1 MTFRG
6 HTCLAAVVSLVASA
20 GVSAQQ
26 SGDRSIPGHPSQ
38 HVLDVMVS
46 DSSGHPAIGLTKQD
60 FTLLDNA
67 VARPP
72 TSFAAIQQESPSAE
86 VLLVID
92 AVNTPTIDVG
102 YQREQIEKF
111 LRSNEGHLGHVTTF
125 AVVADQGASI
135 YNGATRDGNA
145 LAEALDHEQ
154 IGLRQ
159 INRSGG
165 FYGANDRLGICLK
178 AMHEIAAFE
187 AKRPGRKLV
196 IWVSPGWP
204 LLSGTEVELDNK
216 QQTQIYKEVIAFSA
230 ELQDARITLY
240 DVNSWGVN
248 EPLGRATYYEEFLKP
263 VTKPSQTRLGDLGL
277 QVLAVQSGGLTL
289 NSNDV
294 PGMLQSCVK
303 DADNYYEISFDPAPT
318 EKSDEYRPL
327 QVRVAKSGLTVRT
340 RQGYYAEPG
349 APK

>member
-1 MTFRG
+1 MTCRRHICF
-6 HTCLAAVVSLVASA
+6 AAIVTLLISA

-26 SGDRSIPGHPSQ
+26 NLERSIPGNPSR

-46 DSSGHPAIGLTKQD
+46 DSSGHPVTGLLKQD

-67 VARPP
+67 VPRPL
-72 TSFAAIQQESPSAE
+72 TSFAAIQQGASPVE

-102 YQREQIEKF
+102 YQRGQIEKF
-111 LRSNEGHLGHVTTF
+111 LRSNEGHLAHVTTF
-125 AVVADQGASI
+125 AVVADRGAGI
-135 YNGATRDGNA
+135 YNGATQDGNT
-145 LAEALDHEQ
+145 LADALDHEQ

-178 AMHEIAAFE
+178 ALHEIAAFE

-216 QQTQIYKEVIAFSA
+216 QQTQIYNEVIAFSR
-230 ELQDARITLY
+230 ELHDAHITLY

-263 VTKPSQTRLGDLGL
+263 ITKPSQAQLGDLGL
-277 QVLAVQSGGLTL
+277 QVLAVQSGGVAQ

-294 PGMLQSCVK
+294 SAMLQNCLK
-303 DADNYYEISFDPAPT
+303 DADTYYEISFDSAPT
-318 EKSDEYRPL
+318 EKADEYRPL
-327 QVRVAKSGLTVRT
+327 QVRLAKPGLTVRT
-340 RQGYYAEPG
+340 QQGYYAASG
-349 APK
+349 APR